1 MHSVENSN
9 TFLAYYN
16 HLDKYFAY
24 VLSLTKYMP
33 FTEKVIAISQKQ
45 LPVTSFVSR
54 YQEKLKYFWDLRNQ
68 LVHGFRLENKH
79 YVLASD
85 YAVEQ
90 IKIVYEEVRN
100 PTMVRTLCTKPLYT
114 CVTTDTVQTVVG
126 KMKRLGVSHVPLFDE
141 KWALI
146 DVLSERA
153 LAYTL
158 MKETDKKPIRIWD
171 ISLKDDNDEYQIIST
186 ETSLYHVE
194 DYFAQAMKQGKTL
207 GCLLVTQTGD
217 ATGEVLGII
226 TINDL
231 PACIEHYLT

>member
-33 FTEKVIAISQKQ
+33 FTEKVQVISQKQ
-45 LPVTSFVSR
+45 LPVTSFVAR
-54 YQEKLKYFWDLRNQ
+54 YQEKLKYFGDLRNQ

-90 IKIVYEEVRN
+90 IKTVYEEVRN
-100 PTMVRTLCTKPLYT
+100 PTMVRSLCTKPLYT
-114 CVTTDTVQTVVG
+114 CTTSESVQTVVS
-126 KMKRLGVSHVPLFDE
+126 KMKRLGVSHVPLFDAQG
-141 KWALI
+141 KLV

-153 LAYTL
+153 LAYSL
-158 MKETDKKPIRIWD
+158 MKESDKKPIRIGD
-171 ISLKDDNDEYQIIST
+171 ISLQDDNDEYIIISP

-194 DYFAQAMKQGKTL
+194 DYFMQAMKQGKSL
-207 GCLLVTQTGD
+207 WSLLITQTGD